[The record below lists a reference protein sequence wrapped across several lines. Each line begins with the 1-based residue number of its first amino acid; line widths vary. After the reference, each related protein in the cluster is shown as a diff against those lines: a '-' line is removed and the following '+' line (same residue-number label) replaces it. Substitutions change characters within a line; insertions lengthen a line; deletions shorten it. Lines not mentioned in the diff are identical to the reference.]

1 MTGSELRYIRRTER
15 LRSFCS
21 AARRA
26 GTSPAIAALMQM
38 QYSRAYRSPAEAGV
52 RYHESRSAAFNAD
65 APSCGLLP
73 RTSILR
79 RYMSLS
85 DCHCPGTSP
94 LSSSV
99 AAPLKSPD
107 ISFSL
112 ARKKRRLKPNESNML
127 DQILLFKKGSQEVCN
142 SIHHSDRFAFPIVIR
157 ASLRRISILNINPI
171 KRAKRAKRAK
181 RERYV
186 AAGEGYCKYLSFD
199 NIDSNIGLNQR

>member
-1 MTGSELRYIRRTER
+1 
-15 LRSFCS
+15 
-21 AARRA
+21 
-26 GTSPAIAALMQM
+26 
-38 QYSRAYRSPAEAGV
+38 
-52 RYHESRSAAFNAD
+52 
-65 APSCGLLP
+65 
-73 RTSILR
+73 
-79 RYMSLS
+79 
-85 DCHCPGTSP
+85 
-94 LSSSV
+94 
-99 AAPLKSPD
+99 
-107 ISFSL
+107 
-112 ARKKRRLKPNESNML
+112 ML